1 MEWWADNLADVAVVG
16 VVLLSALF
24 AFFRGFV
31 RETLAIAGWVG
42 AAFAT
47 IWLFPM
53 AQPYAAQ
60 WIAIPWLADL
70 LAGVAIFVVTLA
82 ILWLIIHM
90 IVVRVKESPLN
101 ALDRSL
107 GFLFGIARG
116 LVLVA
121 LAYMVASQAA
131 WQDEPA
137 PDWVAEAKVRPV
149 IDYSAGLIVA
159 LVPEGTFNLP
169 IEGFEEIQ
177 RNVEE
182 LNEAREK
189 IEQLERLTEPAIA
202 PAPGNDGAP
211 SYKDADRSAIDQVFE
226 GLPEADEDSVR

>member
-1 MEWWADNLADVAVVG
+1 MDWWADNLADVAVVG
-16 VVLLSALF
+16 VVLVSALF

-47 IWLFPM
+47 VWLFPL

-82 ILWLIIHM
+82 VLWLIIHM
-90 IVVRVKESPLN
+90 IVVRVKGSPLN
-101 ALDRSL
+101 TLDRSL

-131 WQDEPA
+131 WRDEPA
-137 PDWVAEAKVRPV
+137 PDWVAQARVRPV
-149 IDYSAGLIVA
+149 IDYSAGVIVA

-169 IEGFEEIQ
+169 VEGFEEIQ

-182 LNEAREK
+182 LKEAQEK
-189 IEQLERLTEPAIA
+189 IEELQRLTEPALA
-202 PAPGNDGAP
+202 PAKGEDGTAG
-211 SYKDADRSAIDQVFE
+211 YKDADRKAIDQVFE
-226 GLPEADEDSVR
+226 SLPDADEESVR